1 MTLPSSKR
9 PSMRMPPA
17 KPKPSDVASE
27 AKRIYIPLIAQA
39 YPDHTPSSFQIP
51 DSAYYPVNSSKRGEH
66 RLRVAVIDGDP
77 VDVALDWSSHTALNN
92 GLSSSQAPKIPVINM
107 ANEKRP
113 GGDWESGLLAPE
125 EGLCR
130 RSNLIH
136 ALISLKYP
144 WEAQEKPQ
152 YPLPQ
157 RGGIYSSSVGKSRAF
172 W

>member
-1 MTLPSSKR
+1 MLPTDLIT
-9 PSMRMPPA
+9 MPPA

-27 AKRIYIPLIAQA
+27 AKRTWIPYIAQNR
-39 YPDHTPSSFQIP
+39 PDFPPGSWQIQ
-51 DSAYYPVNSSKRGEH
+51 DSAACVVDSARRAGN

-77 VDVALDWSSHTALNN
+77 VDVALDWAQYMDRDSESSA
-92 GLSSSQAPKIPVINM
+92 GMRIPVVNM

-125 EGLCR
+125 ECFCR

-136 ALISLKYP
+136 ALLTTANYP
-144 WEAQEKPQ
+144 ASDKGQ

-157 RGGIYSSSVGKSRAF
+157 RGGIYSPHVGKCFGLAF
-172 W
+172 T